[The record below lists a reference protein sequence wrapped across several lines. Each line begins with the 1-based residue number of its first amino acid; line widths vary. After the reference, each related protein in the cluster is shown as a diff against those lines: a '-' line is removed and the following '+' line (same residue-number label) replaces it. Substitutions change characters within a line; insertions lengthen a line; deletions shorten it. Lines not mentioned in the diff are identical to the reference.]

1 MIACHRVC
9 LLLGSNIKPEANIP
23 AAVALL
29 RQELRVIKVSSLW
42 ETEAVGS
49 DGPNF
54 LNLAL
59 LAETPLD
66 AASIKQ
72 RIINQVET
80 RLGRQRTADKNAPR
94 TIDLDIILFDDQLFE
109 PQLWQ
114 FAHVAVPVAELLP
127 DYPEPAS
134 GERSANSNQTRGQ
147 HVHQAPAGVLTEIGL

>member
-134 GERSANSNQTRGQ
+134 GERLVQTATRLAGSTSIRRRQ
-147 HVHQAPAGVLTEIGL
+147 GVLD